1 MNQTTQCYWFVFY
14 KDELLLEKK
23 ENGTFAVPC
32 REVPPIMIKEKIT
45 VHDITRLA
53 GKNCKAFSVSQP
65 IEETEQYALV
75 ELQSR
80 SRIPRNRRNTGR
92 LRGA

>member
-32 REVPPIMIKEKIT
+32 GEVPPIMIKEKIT
-45 VHDITRLA
+45 RYNEA
-53 GKNCKAFSVSQP
+53 
-65 IEETEQYALV
+65 
-75 ELQSR
+75 SR
-80 SRIPRNRRNTGR
+80 
-92 LRGA
+92 